1 MDNLVLYALDYLM
14 NNLVYPRLCCHLTLS
29 SNILWIVAYF

>member
-14 NNLVYPRLCCHLTLS
+14 NNLVYPRLCIILPCHPISCGL
-29 SNILWIVAYF
+29 